1 MELRSLYREPERRD
15 ELSFGALE
23 LNDVFK
29 IYRSGPAETVA
40 LRGLSL
46 RIEERELVVL
56 LGPSGSGKS
65 TALHLAAGLEEPSAG
80 DVVVLGRSLARLDDA
95 ELAAYRARGV
105 SIVFQSG
112 NLWPALTARENVA
125 LGLSLAGR
133 RKELGDAVDR
143 GRDNFDLRRRRDQ
156 RAGALGGGEQQ
167 RVAIAGAA
175 ARGTPLVLADEP
187 TAELDAKN
195 EQAVLAAL
203 QRLRNDFGST
213 VVVVTHS
220 TRVAEA
226 ADRVVE
232 LRDGAAQ

>member
-46 RIEERELVVL
+46 RIEERELVAL

-143 GRDNFDLRRRRDQ
+143 ALDTFDLRRRRDQ
-156 RAGALGGGEQQ
+156 RAGSLSGGEQQ

>member
-1 MELRSLYREPERRD
+1 VELRSLYREPEQRD

-46 RIEERELVVL
+46 RVEERELVAL

-80 DVVVLGRSLARLDDA
+80 DVVVRGRSLARLDDA

-112 NLWPALTARENVA
+112 NLWPALSARENVA
-125 LGLSLAGR
+125 LGLRLTGR
-133 RKELGDAVDR
+133 RKELGYAVDR
-143 GRDNFDLRRRRDQ
+143 ALDTFDLRRRRAQ
-156 RAGALGGGEQQ
+156 RAGSLSGGEQQ
-167 RVAIAGAA
+167 RVAIACAA
-175 ARGTPLVLADEP
+175 ARSTPLVLADEP

-203 QRLRNDFGST
+203 QRLRDEFGST
-213 VVVVTHS
+213 LVVVTHS

-232 LRDGAAQ
+232 LRDGSAR